1 MAVPLPLLSLLWLV
15 HVAGE
20 PSECMKQAAWEEAEQ
35 AEGTTSLL
43 QRGAAPLIR
52 EAVFGM
58 ACGFNHEQLRPW
70 LDSLRGTGFEGM
82 VCLGVSSEMDP
93 VTDAFLTSHRVVRR
107 TEPCLEQ
114 AEQAKWTWLFG
125 DHGDFNHFKGTLNQR
140 RWVHYRNWLREFNA
154 DKVWMVDV
162 RDIVFQANPFLNT
175 QPGMSFFAAR
185 EWSSPTLL
193 ERVQTC
199 LGDMKLAS
207 ELDQSS
213 FPEVSGGSV
222 FGQGPPLDNFLDM
235 MSDRIEL
242 IAENL
247 SNYTASTG
255 DTSRSWCMKTDQY
268 VLVTLA
274 HSLGAKSP
282 SLQDSIRVFSNGDGV
297 VSTILYDRELRPLD
311 PVTDLQRCGSAKDRI
326 VPAPPSTI
334 TNEAAHGPKQQQM
347 HLVNKHS
354 LPYVLVHRWDICP
367 FTYEMVMGVPRPKG
381 LELFGL
387 GQRRKVVSRVQE
399 GRKRSRRRRKRKHS

>member
-1 MAVPLPLLSLLWLV
+1 
-15 HVAGE
+15 
-20 PSECMKQAAWEEAEQ
+20 
-35 AEGTTSLL
+35 
-43 QRGAAPLIR
+43 
-52 EAVFGM
+52 
-58 ACGFNHEQLRPW
+58 
-70 LDSLRGTGFEGM
+70 LRGTGFGGM
-82 VCLGVSSEMDP
+82 ICLGVAPDMDP
-93 VTDAFLTSHRVVRR
+93 ETDAFLTSHRVVRK

-114 AEQAKWTWLFG
+114 AEQSKWTWLFG
-125 DHGDFNHFKGTLNQR
+125 EHGDFNHFKGTLNQR
-140 RWVHYRNWLREFNA
+140 RWVHYRNWLSEFNA

-162 RDIVFQANPFLNT
+162 RDIIFQANPFLNT

-207 ELDQSS
+207 ELERSS

-222 FGQGPPLDNFLDM
+222 FGQGQPLRNFLDM
-235 MSDRIEL
+235 ISDRIEL
-242 IAENL
+242 ITKDL
-247 SNYTASTG
+247 INYTASTR

-282 SLQDSIRVFSNGDGV
+282 SQKGSVRVFSNGDGV

-311 PVTDLQRCGSAKDRI
+311 PVTDLQRCSSAKARI
-326 VPAPPSTI
+326 VPAPPLMI
-334 TNEAAHGPKQQQM
+334 TNEAGHSSEQQRM
-347 HLVNKHS
+347 HLVNKRS

-367 FTYEMVMGVPRPKG
+367 FTYEMVMGVARPQG
-381 LELFGL
+381 LQFFGL
-387 GQRRKVVSRVQE
+387 GRQRKVASKAGERRK
-399 GRKRSRRRRKRKHS
+399 RRRKRRTRKHF